1 MGLLVRFPLE
11 RARAVPPVVS
21 EAEGAAILELPVI
34 RIERVKDKVS
44 KKSQP
49 KAARARSGSRSRRHT
64 KRPA

>member
-21 EAEGAAILELPVI
+21 EGEGAAILVLPVI
-34 RIERVKDKVS
+34 RIERVKDSAS

-49 KAARARSGSRSRRHT
+49 KARTRSSGRSRRHT

>member
-11 RARAVPPVVS
+11 RARAVPPMAKDGESATIIV
-21 EAEGAAILELPVI
+21 LPVI
-34 RIERVKDKVS
+34 RIERVKGKAS

-49 KAARARSGSRSRRHT
+49 KTRTRNGTRSRRRT